1 MSAITPVDIG
11 DNRYAPDAVS
21 DVVLYN
27 FNGAENMTL
36 GQLVIAVCI
45 NRAAAIENQSVMVAN
60 HLAKVNDQIEEYAQE
75 IANAL
80 ASYKSDYDEAI
91 NKYKEL
97 KSKLDTLTTEAQQLT
112 IDLSTLTSRRDVAY
126 NTSSS
131 VSKTLGDNMFDTAS
145 RF

>member
-27 FNGAENMTL
+27 FNGATNLTL
-36 GQLVIAVCI
+36 GQLVMAVCV
-45 NRAAAIENQSVMVAN
+45 NRAAAIENQSVTVAN
-60 HLAKVNDQIEEYAQE
+60 HLAKVNEQIEEYAQE
-75 IANAL
+75 IEDAL
-80 ASYKSDYDEAI
+80 ASYRSGYDTAM

-131 VSKTLGDNMFDTAS
+131 VAKTLGDNMFDTAA